1 VSTSE
6 STFRQRSFDVLGV
19 NWQTFAL
26 SQPAAHTTNQA
37 ELFARYVRGAVA
49 PVNTATIPLDRAAD
63 AIRRLQDRSA
73 MGKMVVMI

>member
-1 VSTSE
+1 M
-6 STFRQRSFDVLGV
+6 
-19 NWQTFAL
+19 

-37 ELFARYVRGAVA
+37 ELFARYARGAVA
-49 PVNTATIPLDRAAD
+49 PVTTATFPLDRAAD